1 MMADKELTFEES
13 LARLEEIVEQLEDG
27 KLPLNESLVLYEE
40 GIKLSRECNRQLTE
54 VEGRLEALIKD
65 GGQVSCEPL
74 EL

>member
-65 GGQVSCEPL
+65 GGQLCTEPL

>member
-1 MMADKELTFEES
+1 MMVERELTFEES

-40 GIKLSRECNRQLTE
+40 GIRLSRECNRQLTE
-54 VEGRLEALIKD
+54 VQGRLEALIKD
-65 GGQVSCEPL
+65 GGQLSCEPL

>member
-1 MMADKELTFEES
+1 MADKELTFEES